1 MDLSWISYVLLAL
14 VLGFFLFVL
23 IKGIINK
30 YQGKG
35 GNCCCSS
42 SKGKKLVKQFHK
54 LKKQEAKCPYCQN
67 GESHLNKGD
76 ALD

>member
-35 GNCCCSS
+35 GCCCSS

-54 LKKQEAKCPYCQN
+54 LKKKEGPCPYCHN
-67 GESHLNKGD
+67 GESHLNSGD

>member
-35 GNCCCSS
+35 GTCCCAS